1 MSLIKWVCYSR
12 KPRLRLAFFFRFSS
26 ASKAASSAALEVGDG
41 VNNPNPEECDSSHST
56 FRSCAGGSGA

>member
-1 MSLIKWVCYSR
+1 MVCYNR

-41 VNNPNPEECDSSHST
+41 VSSPNPEECDSFHST
-56 FRSCAGGSGA
+56 VRSCIGGGGA

>member
-1 MSLIKWVCYSR
+1 MLIKWVCYSR

-41 VNNPNPEECDSSHST
+41 VNRPNPEEFDSFNSIVR
-56 FRSCAGGSGA
+56 FCIGGGGA